1 MTTKKIIQ
9 HMPAIV
15 VLAAALFAAPAHATM
30 NVFACEPEWAALA
43 TEIGGDKVKATSATN
58 GQQDPHHI
66 EARPSLIAKIRNA
79 DLLVCT
85 GLELETGW
93 LPVLLQQSG
102 NNAIQPGQPASFS
115 AGDYVTKL
123 DVPTHIDR
131 AAGDV
136 HPGGN
141 PHIQLDPHN
150 IALVAKALSERMAQ
164 LDAGNAALYKSRYE
178 DFSRR
183 WQAAMQKW
191 EQQAQPL
198 RGMNVITHHKDM
210 EYLLHWLGM
219 NDVGNLEPKPGVE
232 PSSAHLAELLA
243 QQQQTPAKM
252 ILRSPYQ
259 GERASEWLADKAK
272 IPAVMIPGTVGGSD
286 AAKDLFSLYDDILQ
300 RLLGAKP

>member
-1 MTTKKIIQ
+1 MSTKKIMKNLVPIFL
-9 HMPAIV
+9 V
-15 VLAAALFAAPAHATM
+15 TGALLSVPAHATM
-30 NVFACEPEWAALA
+30 SVFACESEWASLA
-43 TEIGGDKVKATSATN
+43 TEIGGDKIKVASATS

-102 NNAIQPGQPASFS
+102 NNAIQPGQPANFV
-115 AGDYVTKL
+115 AGDFVVKL
-123 DVPTHIDR
+123 DIPTQLDR

-150 IALVAKALSERMAQ
+150 IALVAKALSERMVQ
-164 LDAGNAALYKSRYE
+164 LDVSNAALYKSRYE
-178 DFSRR
+178 DFAIR
-183 WQAAMQKW
+183 WQVATKKW

-198 RGMNVITHHKDM
+198 HGMNVITHHKDM

-243 QQQQTPAKM
+243 QLQQKPAKM

-259 GERASEWLADKAK
+259 GERASEWLAEKAN
-272 IPAVMIPGTVGGSD
+272 IPAVMIPNTVGGSD
-286 AAKDLFSLYDDILQ
+286 EAKDLFSLYDDILK
-300 RLLGAKP
+300 RMLGAK

>member
-1 MTTKKIIQ
+1 MSMKKIPKQI
-9 HMPAIV
+9 PA
-15 VLAAALFAAPAHATM
+15 VLVLGAALFTAPANATM

-43 TEIGGDKVKATSATN
+43 TELGGDNVKTTSATS

-66 EARPSLIAKIRNA
+66 EARPSLIARIRNA

-102 NNAIQPGQPASFS
+102 NSAIQPGQAASFF
-115 AGDYVTKL
+115 AGDFVAKL
-123 DVPTHIDR
+123 EVPTHIDR

-150 IALVAKALSERMAQ
+150 IALVAKALSERLAQ
-164 LDAGNAALYKSRYE
+164 LDAANAAQYRSRYE
-178 DFSRR
+178 DFAKR
-183 WQAAMQKW
+183 WQAATRHW

-198 RGMNVITHHKDM
+198 RGKNVITHHKDM

-243 QQQQTPAKM
+243 QQQQTPASM

-259 GERASEWLADKAK
+259 GERASEWLAEKAN
-272 IPAVMIPGTVGGSD
+272 IPAVMLPGTVGGSD

-300 RLLGAKP
+300 RLLGAKQ